1 MEWFKTKKE
10 FLVALWKNPTDN
22 KLVDR
27 MLTRWEA
34 YIENGM
40 YFIADKDARIKA
52 LEKEVEELKKQNKVK
67 MPDTDKVEIPS
78 KQVAIDNDLLD
89 HLALMYSYVE
99 MKNEFINRVV
109 KSYYEKFSWQY
120 DWDWAVEKVYKMY
133 QYNPDVAEKEEI
145 DYVKSLVTQ

>member
-1 MEWFKTKKE
+1 
-10 FLVALWKNPTDN
+10 
-22 KLVDR
+22 
-27 MLTRWEA
+27 
-34 YIENGM
+34 M

-78 KQVAIDNDLLD
+78 KQVVIDNDLLD

-109 KSYYEKFSWQY
+109 KSYYEKFS
-120 DWDWAVEKVYKMY
+120 
-133 QYNPDVAEKEEI
+133 
-145 DYVKSLVTQ
+145 